1 MKRNMKQWVQE
12 VLDAP
17 VKRAMPVLSFPA
29 IQLMDITVRD
39 LISSSEHQA
48 QGMQLVA
55 QRVDSCL
62 LYTSKQRL

>member
-39 LISSSEHQA
+39 LISI
-48 QGMQLVA
+48 
-55 QRVDSCL
+55 
-62 LYTSKQRL
+62 RLTAAAAGTRSATIFMPLD

>member
-39 LISSSEHQA
+39 LISSR
-48 QGMQLVA
+48 ML
-55 QRVDSCL
+55 
-62 LYTSKQRL
+62 RLSDPFL